1 MKKTVSLILLIA
13 IISGALFLCSCDGKE
28 EKTQKTL
35 YNASFITL
43 FDTVTVIKGYEE
55 TQEEFAAVAQEVFSF
70 LEGYHKMFDI
80 YYEYSGINNL
90 CTVNKNAGKP
100 VVVDP
105 EMLDMLDFAIEMH
118 KKSSGKVNIAM
129 GSVLSIWH
137 DYREEGINHPEDA
150 KLPTNEELQA
160 AYEHTDINNIK
171 IDREA
176 STVTLLDDKMR
187 LDVGAVAKGYATEL
201 AARFLESKGKT
212 GYILSVG
219 GNVRTVG
226 KKADGGDWRLG
237 VENPFHTDGGDEY
250 VCKINVPGG
259 YSLVTSGNY
268 QRYYTVDGKRYH
280 HIIDPDTLFP
290 RDEYV
295 LVSVLTRDSGVADSL
310 STALFNMSVEEGKQ
324 LLGQLEDAEAVW
336 YYSDG
341 TVVYSDGIEA
351 YLTN

>member
-1 MKKTVSLILLIA
+1 MIA
-13 IISGALFLCSCDGKE
+13 IISGTLFLCSCDGKE

-105 EMLDMLDFAIEMH
+105 EMLDMLEFAIEMH

-137 DYREEGINHPEDA
+137 DYREEGINYPEEA
-150 KLPTNEELQA
+150 KLPTSEELQEA
-160 AYEHTDINNIK
+160 NAYTDISNIR

-176 STVTLLDDKMR
+176 STVTLLDEKMR

-201 AARFLESKGKT
+201 AARYLESRGKT

-226 KKADGGDWRLG
+226 KKADGSEWRLG
-237 VENPFHTDGGDEY
+237 VEDPFHTGEGDEY

-290 RDEYV
+290 SDEYV
-295 LVSVLTRDSGVADSL
+295 LVSILTRDSGVADSL

-324 LLGQLEDAEAVW
+324 LLGQLENTAAVW
-336 YYSDG
+336 YYTDG